1 MAKFEYMERAFSS
14 ELRPRARLVLQ
25 VLVLHCNKEGEC
37 FPSIKTIAAKCGYG
51 ISTVKRAL
59 DELVEAG
66 YIIKQARFDERKNGG
81 QTSNLYTLCVE
92 APQPPAPEQPTK
104 PKSPMP
110 DKEADETENDLSSMP
125 DSTPG
130 EQSALF
136 LFPVYSFSHGLDKIK
151 TGRHFNRPSFQKMI
165 EDIEMSYVTAV
176 IVKDMSR
183 LGRDYLGVGYYTDTF
198 FPEHNIRF
206 IAVNDCVDSD
216 DGENELA
223 PFRNVMNEMYARDIS
238 RKVRSAHRIRG
249 NSGEPLGQPP
259 YGYRKDP
266 LNKKHWII
274 DPEAAQVVRD
284 IFRMCLEGKGNDT
297 IARILQENGILNC
310 TAYWHEK
317 GIGRGGKK
325 TQPNPYRWKNSTI
338 RKILTQQEY
347 CGDVINFKTYS
358 KSFKD
363 KTRIDN
369 PEENWVIFKDVHEP
383 IVDRDTFEQ
392 VQKKIIK
399 RTKRRAPKS
408 ENGEKSI
415 FSDLLYCADCG
426 HKLWYHVNTIN
437 KNICFFS
444 CSNYVKDYRGSCL
457 TRHYVRADAIEQV
470 VKLELQR
477 MAQFLRDDE
486 PMFADLLERKS
497 NREIAEEKK
506 RLEGE
511 LQKARMRTETVSRLY
526 KKAFEKNAEGLLSDE
541 GFLQITHEYDVEQ
554 LALKAKIPQLR
565 EQIAEAERQAA
576 NKDKFIAAIRKFMQ
590 MDELTAPLLRELI
603 DHIEV
608 YETQG
613 VGKSR
618 TQRITIHYRFVGY
631 IDIPAAPLTSHYIS
645 ETRQG
650 VAVEY
655 IPA

>member
-1 MAKFEYMERAFSS
+1 M
-14 ELRPRARLVLQ
+14 LRQSDKITALYCRL
-25 VLVLHCNKEGEC
+25 
-37 FPSIKTIAAKCGYG
+37 S
-51 ISTVKRAL
+51 RD
-59 DELVEAG
+59 DELQGDSNSIVNQKAILSKYAKENHFSNTAFFVDDG
-66 YIIKQARFDERKNGG
+66 YSGTN
-81 QTSNLYTLCVE
+81 
-92 APQPPAPEQPTK
+92 
-104 PKSPMP
+104 
-110 DKEADETENDLSSMP
+110 
-125 DSTPG
+125 
-130 EQSALF
+130 
-136 LFPVYSFSHGLDKIK
+136 
-151 TGRHFNRPSFQKMI
+151 FNRPSWGELLERI
-165 EDIEMSYVTAV
+165 ENGEVATL

-183 LGRDYLGVGYYTDTF
+183 LGRDYLKVGFYTEVLFVEKGV
-198 FPEHNIRF
+198 RF
-206 IAVNDCVDSD
+206 IAINNGIDSANQQDSD
-216 DGENELA
+216 FTPFLNIINEWYAKDTSKKIRAVMKSKGEA
-223 PFRNVMNEMYARDIS
+223 
-238 RKVRSAHRIRG
+238 
-249 NSGEPLGQPP
+249 GEHLCTNPP

-392 VQKKIIK
+392 VQKKVIK

-444 CSNYVKDYRGSCL
+444 CSNYVKDYRGSCP

-497 NREIAEEKK
+497 NWEIAEEKK
-506 RLEGE
+506 HLEGE

>member
-1 MAKFEYMERAFSS
+1 MAQVKIIAPQTREAEHLRVAAYCRVSSDSKDQLHSYAAQIRSYTEEIAQHDGWELVDVYADEGLTGTRMDQRDDFNRMMRDCRKGKVDRILVKSVSRFARNTRDCLSALRELSAMGVSVRFEKENIDTKTLTTELMVSVSGSLAQQESISISANQKMSYQRRMER
-14 ELRPRARLVLQ
+14 
-25 VLVLHCNKEGEC
+25 GEFITC
-37 FPSIKTIAAKCGYG
+37 
-51 ISTVKRAL
+51 
-59 DELVEAG
+59 
-66 YIIKQARFDERKNGG
+66 
-81 QTSNLYTLCVE
+81 
-92 APQPPAPEQPTK
+92 
-104 PKSPMP
+104 
-110 DKEADETENDLSSMP
+110 
-125 DSTPG
+125 
-130 EQSALF
+130 
-136 LFPVYSFSHGLDKIK
+136 
-151 TGRHFNRPSFQKMI
+151 
-165 EDIEMSYVTAV
+165 TA
-176 IVKDMSR
+176 
-183 LGRDYLGVGYYTDTF
+183 
-198 FPEHNIRF
+198 
-206 IAVNDCVDSD
+206 
-216 DGENELA
+216 
-223 PFRNVMNEMYARDIS
+223 
-238 RKVRSAHRIRG
+238 
-249 NSGEPLGQPP
+249 P
-259 YGYRKDP
+259 YGYR
-266 LNKKHWII
+266 LVNKKDLEIV
-274 DPEAAQVVRD
+274 PEEAATVRW
-284 IFRMCLEGKGNDT
+284 IFDAYLKGRSSGW
-297 IARILQENGILNC
+297 IAEHL
-310 TAYWHEK
+310 TAK
-317 GIGRGGKK
+317 GIPSQSGAECWRETGIRYLLTNEKYIGDALSQKSYSCGFPFVQK
-325 TQPNPYRWKNSTI
+325 RNHGERLQYYTENSHPAI
-338 RKILTQQEY
+338 I
-347 CGDVINFKTYS
+347 
-358 KSFKD
+358 
-363 KTRIDN
+363 
-369 PEENWVIFKDVHEP
+369 
-383 IVDRDTFEQ
+383 DRDTFEQ

-444 CSNYVKDYRGSCL
+444 CSNYVKDYRGSCP

-477 MAQFLRDDE
+477 MAQFLWDDE

-497 NREIAEEKK
+497 NQEIAEEKK

-526 KKAFEKNAEGLLSDE
+526 KKVFEKNAEGLLSDE

-631 IDIPAAPLTSHYIS
+631 IDIPAVPLTSHYIS

>member
-1 MAKFEYMERAFSS
+1 MAQVKIIAPQTREAEHLRVAAYCRVSSDSKDQLHSYAAQIRSYTEEIAQHDGWELVDVYADEGLTGTRMDQRDDFNRMMADCRKGKIDRILVKSVSRFARNTRDCLSALRELSAMGVSVRFEKENIDTKTLTTELMVSVSGSLAQQESISISANQKMSYQRRMER
-14 ELRPRARLVLQ
+14 
-25 VLVLHCNKEGEC
+25 GEFITC
-37 FPSIKTIAAKCGYG
+37 
-51 ISTVKRAL
+51 
-59 DELVEAG
+59 
-66 YIIKQARFDERKNGG
+66 
-81 QTSNLYTLCVE
+81 
-92 APQPPAPEQPTK
+92 
-104 PKSPMP
+104 
-110 DKEADETENDLSSMP
+110 
-125 DSTPG
+125 
-130 EQSALF
+130 
-136 LFPVYSFSHGLDKIK
+136 
-151 TGRHFNRPSFQKMI
+151 
-165 EDIEMSYVTAV
+165 TA
-176 IVKDMSR
+176 
-183 LGRDYLGVGYYTDTF
+183 
-198 FPEHNIRF
+198 
-206 IAVNDCVDSD
+206 
-216 DGENELA
+216 
-223 PFRNVMNEMYARDIS
+223 
-238 RKVRSAHRIRG
+238 
-249 NSGEPLGQPP
+249 P
-259 YGYRKDP
+259 YGYRIV
-266 LNKKHWII
+266 NKKDLEIV
-274 DPEAAQVVRD
+274 PEEAATVRW
-284 IFRMCLEGKGNDT
+284 IFDAYLKGRSSGW
-297 IARILQENGILNC
+297 IAEQL
-310 TAYWHEK
+310 TAK
-317 GIGRGGKK
+317 GIPSQSGAECWRETGVRYLLTNEKYIGDALSQKSYSCGFPFVQK
-325 TQPNPYRWKNSTI
+325 RNHGERLQYYTENSHPAI
-338 RKILTQQEY
+338 I
-347 CGDVINFKTYS
+347 
-358 KSFKD
+358 
-363 KTRIDN
+363 
-369 PEENWVIFKDVHEP
+369 
-383 IVDRDTFEQ
+383 DRDTFEQ

-444 CSNYVKDYRGSCL
+444 CSNYVKDYRGSCP

-506 RLEGE
+506 HLEGE

>member
-165 EDIEMSYVTAV
+165 EDVEMGYVTAV

-486 PMFADLLERKS
+486 PMFAELLERKS

-511 LQKARMRTETVSRLY
+511 LQKARMRTEAVSRLY

-554 LALKAKIPQLR
+554 LALKVKIPQLR